1 MSHDRSVMEKVRYT
15 GRNRSTIEEVQF
27 MGQNSRAIAV
37 EQGGVDIVAIT
48 KFLVYSIFGVF
59 LFFIPITINGVN
71 SIPLDHLL
79 TYIDKAAP
87 IVPPVFTAFI
97 IIIGG
102 VLPWTDGTWRKD
114 FVSFIISVF
123 RTLGIP
129 VMVVALL
136 DYWKIFSLYP
146 EWLTKPD
153 MLPFLWQ
160 KVVMAV
166 TMIVPIGSLFLT
178 FIICFGLLEFIGV
191 MVRPIMK
198 PIYRTPGK
206 SAIDA
211 VASFAGSFS
220 VAIFL
225 TNRLYNESKYTK
237 REAIIIMSG
246 FSTVSATFMIIVAKT
261 AKLMD
266 HWNFYFWSTL
276 VITFLVTA
284 ITVRIWPIIKIE
296 NKYLDG
302 VGKPERDNRGNILVN
317 AFKEGVAA
325 AKDSGNILQAAKE
338 NLTGGFNMIYVLS
351 PIMASVG
358 LLAFV
363 LVKMT
368 SVFDIVGLIF
378 FPFTYLLSLFGMPEP
393 MMLAKACAVILGE
406 MFVPNLLV
414 AGLPMAVKYVVAVT
428 SVSAILFFAG
438 SIPCLLATD
447 VEFKPWQMLVIWFE
461 RVALSIIIAGIV
473 ALIMFPVQ

>member
-1 MSHDRSVMEKVRYT
+1 
-15 GRNRSTIEEVQF
+15 
-27 MGQNSRAIAV
+27 MGQDSSAIEDV
-37 EQGGVDIVAIT
+37 QYVGQKSSVILDEQSGTDTAAII
-48 KFLVYSIFGVF
+48 KFLGYSIFGVF

-79 TYIDKAAP
+79 TYIDKTAP
-87 IVPPVFTAFI
+87 LVPPVFTAI
-97 IIIGG
+97 IIIMGG
-102 VLPWTDGTWRKD
+102 VLPWTNDNWRRD
-114 FVSFIISVF
+114 TVSFIISVF

-136 DYWKIFSLYP
+136 DFWKIYSLWP

-153 MLPFLWQ
+153 MLPFLWK

-191 MVRPIMK
+191 ILRPIMK
-198 PIYRTPGK
+198 PLYRTPGK

-225 TNRLYNESKYTK
+225 TNRLYNESKYTM

-284 ITVRIWPIIKIE
+284 ITVRIWPIVKIE
-296 NKYLDG
+296 DKYLDG
-302 VGKPERDNRGNILVN
+302 KGKPERDNQGNILVN
-317 AFKEGVAA
+317 AFKSGVAS
-325 AKDSGNILQAAKE
+325 AKKSGNILQAAKE
-338 NLTGGFNMIYVLS
+338 NLLGGLHMIFVLS

-368 SVFDIVGLIF
+368 GVFDIIGYIF

-461 RVALSIIIAGIV
+461 RVALSIILAGIV
-473 ALIMFPVQ
+473 ALIMFPAT

>member
-1 MSHDRSVMEKVRYT
+1 MSQDVSLVAEK
-15 GRNRSTIEEVQF
+15 
-27 MGQNSRAIAV
+27 QNSGDISAI
-37 EQGGVDIVAIT
+37 I
-48 KFLVYSIFGVF
+48 KFLGYSLFGVF
-59 LFFIPITINGVN
+59 LFFIPITINTVN

-79 TYIDKAAP
+79 TYIDKLAP
-87 IVPPVFTAFI
+87 IISPVFTAII

-102 VLPWTDGTWRKD
+102 VLPWTKGIWKKD
-114 FVSFIISVF
+114 AVSFIISVF

-129 VMVVALL
+129 VMVIALL
-136 DYWKIFSLYP
+136 DYWKIYSLWP

-153 MLPFLWQ
+153 MLPFLW
-160 KVVMAV
+160 KKIVMAV

-198 PIYRTPGK
+198 PIFRTPGK

-211 VASFAGSFS
+211 IASFAGSFS

-225 TNRLYNESKYTK
+225 TNRLYNESKYTR

-266 HWNFYFWSTL
+266 YWNFYFWSTL
-276 VITFLVTA
+276 AITFVVTA
-284 ITVRIWPIIKIE
+284 ITVRIWPIIKIKDE
-296 NKYLDG
+296 YVDG
-302 VGKPERDNRGNILVN
+302 VGNPEHDNQGNILVN
-317 AFKEGVAA
+317 AVKEGVAA
-325 AKDSGNILQAAKE
+325 AKKSRNLGEAIME
-338 NLTGGFNMIYVLS
+338 NLMGGINMIFVLS

-358 LLAFV
+358 LLAFI

-368 SVFDIVGLIF
+368 SVFNIIGLIF
-378 FPFTYLLSLFGMPEP
+378 VPFTYFLSLFGMPEP

-414 AGLPMAVKYVVAVT
+414 AGLPMATKYVVAVT

-447 VEFKPWQMLVIWFE
+447 VKFKPWQMLVIWFE
-461 RVALSIIIAGIV
+461 RVALSIILAGIV
-473 ALIMFPVQ
+473 ALIMFPAA